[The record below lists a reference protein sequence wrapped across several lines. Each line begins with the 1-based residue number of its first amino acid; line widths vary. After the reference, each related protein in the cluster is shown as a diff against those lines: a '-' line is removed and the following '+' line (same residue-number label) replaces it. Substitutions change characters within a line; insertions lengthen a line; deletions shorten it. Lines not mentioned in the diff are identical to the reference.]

1 MANIVENFI
10 QSPSEELLEQCTK
23 EQLIKIAQHYSTD
36 VEPKGTKEN
45 LKSIIK
51 ANLQECGVL
60 MEVQGLTFEQQK
72 ELLLLQ
78 MEHDK
83 IKFEMEAKK
92 QLELEVIR
100 QQTEKVKLEL
110 GYRQSLVVAQP
121 QKSDFLFV
129 FP

>member
-1 MANIVENFI
+1 MAA
-10 QSPSEELLEQCTK
+10 PSEEALERCTK
-23 EQLIKIAQHYSTD
+23 EQLIKLADHYSVD
-36 VEPKGTKEN
+36 VGDRKLKGEIKVA
-45 LKSIIK
+45 LKIK
-51 ANLQECGVL
+51 LVELGIFRSVPVPLAPPAVSLPVQ
-60 MEVQGLTFEQQK
+60 VQGLTFEQQK

-110 GYRQSLVVAQP
+110 GYRQSL
-121 QKSDFLFV
+121 
-129 FP
+129 

>member
-1 MANIVENFI
+1 MAA
-10 QSPSEELLEQCTK
+10 PSEEALERCTK
-23 EQLIKIAQHYSTD
+23 EQLIKLADHYSVD
-36 VEPKGTKEN
+36 VGDRKLKGEIKVA
-45 LKSIIK
+45 LKVKLVELGIFRSVPVPL
-51 ANLQECGVL
+51 APPAVSLPVQ
-60 MEVQGLTFEQQK
+60 VQGLTFEQQK

-110 GYRQSLVVAQP
+110 GYRQSL
-121 QKSDFLFV
+121 
-129 FP
+129 